1 MDTIIY
7 LYKKRDLNKPLIDAQ
22 PMKDYLLVRVGLDVG
37 ENRWFCHNLTPPEKI
52 PEKLHA
58 PQKLSLKKR
67 WEAAWERRA
76 AIRLQR
82 RQKAVLREE
91 IIQVRKELQVFLQ
104 QLGRFAEERYDC
116 RCVYGDALKK
126 CLVLIPERE
135 RETDSAIPALMQLWQ
150 ECWQFPEFDDF
161 FHPQWVEPLLV
172 YARLHHFVVMGS
184 APCMSLVLSGCA
196 RRMKSLKWFL
206 QVEAF
211 TEELQDLV
219 EEFYDEYGLAIDL
232 HLLEGK
238 RVYSRLLLEV
248 ADPVCVLDFSGEP
261 NVPVSGLARCSIWI
275 DFASVEEKARR
286 ISERGEGISCFS
298 MKEIWMRAARVKF
311 L

>member
-7 LYKKRDLNKPLIDAQ
+7 LYKKRDLNKPVIDAQ

-37 ENRWFCHNLTPPEKI
+37 ENRWFCHSLTPPEEI
-52 PEKLHA
+52 PAKM
-58 PQKLSLKKR
+58 PFSQKLSLKKR
-67 WEAAWERRA
+67 WEAVLERWA

-82 RQKAVLREE
+82 RQRAAFLEE
-91 IIQVRKELQVFLQ
+91 TAQVRKELQDFRQ
-104 QLGRFAEERYDC
+104 ELGYFVEERYDC
-116 RCVYGDALKK
+116 RCVYGDAAKK
-126 CLVLIPERE
+126 WLVSLPEGERE
-135 RETDSAIPALMQLWQ
+135 ADSTVPVLLRLWQ
-150 ECWQFPEFDDF
+150 EAWQFPEFDAF
-161 FHPQWVEPLLV
+161 FQPQWVEPLLV
-172 YARLHHFVVMGS
+172 YARLHHFVILGS

-206 QVEAF
+206 SEEAC

-219 EEFYDEYGLAIDL
+219 EDFYDEYGLAIDL

-248 ADPVCVLDFSGEP
+248 AEPVCVLDFSGEP
-261 NVPVSGLARCSIWI
+261 NVPVSGLARGSIWI

-286 ISERGEGISCFS
+286 MSERAEGIAYFS
-298 MKEIWMRAARVKF
+298 MKEIWKRAGKP
-311 L
+311 